1 MRIDDK
7 LSPPA
12 NTALTSPRGGSD
24 ALAAGSVPALST
36 GAFGE
41 ALAQVRQAPGSRV
54 VARGDTLIGVV
65 REQAAQRGQVIS
77 PAQAFRQAQQL
88 ARDSGIANPNRIF
101 PGQQLALT
109 GLHAQLDTGLG
120 AGPASATSSAM
131 AVPAAN
137 VLRTAFTGKPAAPL
151 SSGAP
156 AGRSPGASAGTSAG
170 SSSGAASN
178 LAGKSAPVDVAAAA
192 SDAADAAAVAAGGHP
207 VLERTLDRAVAKGF
221 IPAIERGDVRD
232 KILKL
237 ASTHRF
243 KPDDFARMTLME
255 SDGMNPRATNQRC
268 HGIIQFCDGN
278 DRGAAS
284 VGFAANP
291 RVILGLSVYQQ
302 LHLVDKYF
310 SEVGV
315 KAQTNGQ
322 APASLD
328 DLYLSVLMPAARG
341 NSQPNAPL
349 NIPGGQAN
357 YLHVGRDRSAP
368 ITRQS
373 ILDGLQQNA
382 NERLAPFP
390 SPRGRLQALRGA
402 GYEEIL
408 PNQPPLPRL
417 R

>member
-12 NTALTSPRGGSD
+12 GAALTSPRDGRD
-24 ALAAGSVPALST
+24 ASAAGSVPALPA

-41 ALAQVRQAPGSRV
+41 ALAQVRQGPASRV
-54 VARGDTLIGVV
+54 VARGDTLISVV

-109 GLHAQLDTGLG
+109 GLHAQLDAGLG
-120 AGPASATSSAM
+120 ASAVSAASSAM

-137 VLRTAFTGKPAAPL
+137 VLRTAFTGKPAAPP
-151 SSGAP
+151 SSGA
-156 AGRSPGASAGTSAG
+156 S
-170 SSSGAASN
+170 SN
-178 LAGKSAPVDVAAAA
+178 LAAKAAPADVAAAGG
-192 SDAADAAAVAAGGHP
+192 DVADAAAAAAGGHP

-382 NERLAPFP
+382 NERLAPYP

-408 PNQPPLPRL
+408 PNQPPLPRM